1 MHDVGSS
8 VPFTESSSHNS
19 VWIPIFLDQLVHAH
33 GP

>member
-8 VPFTESSSHNS
+8 VPFTESPCHNS
-19 VWIPIFLDQLVHAH
+19 GIIPIFLDQLMQVH